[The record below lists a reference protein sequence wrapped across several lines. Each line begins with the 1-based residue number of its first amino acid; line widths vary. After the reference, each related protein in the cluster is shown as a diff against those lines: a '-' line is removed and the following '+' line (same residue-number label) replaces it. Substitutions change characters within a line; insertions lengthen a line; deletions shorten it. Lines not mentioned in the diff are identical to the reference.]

1 MIILK
6 SKSEIDKMRVA
17 CRIVAEV
24 LQELRQ
30 AVRPGITTLELDA
43 IAERG
48 IRARGALPAFKGYR
62 GFPNSLCVSINEQ
75 VVHGIPSKR
84 RLREGDIVGLDL
96 GAKWDGYY
104 GDAAITVPVGEI
116 SAEAQR
122 LVTVAQGALY
132 AGISEVKPGK
142 HLSDISH
149 AIQTYA
155 ERHGYSVVRT
165 FVGHGIGTALH
176 EEPQVPNFGPPGRG
190 PRLKAGMV
198 LAIEPMVNIGDADVE
213 ILDDGWTVVTADGQ
227 LSAHFEHTV
236 AITEE
241 GAEILTVLS
250 ANSHLSGNR
259 QRSVLKT
266 AGSSSTAI

>member
-6 SKSEIDKMRVA
+6 SKSEIEKMAMA
-17 CRIVAEV
+17 CHIVAEV
-24 LQELRQ
+24 LQELVRM
-30 AVRPGITTLELDA
+30 VRPGLTTLELDA
-43 IAERG
+43 FAERS
-48 IRARGALPAFKGYR
+48 IRTRGGVPAFKGYR
-62 GFPNSLCVSINEQ
+62 GFPNTLCVALNEQ

-84 RLREGDIVGLDL
+84 RLRAGDIIGLDL
-96 GAKWDGYY
+96 GAKWEGYY
-104 GDAAITVPVGEI
+104 GDAAVTVPVGQIPSDTECI
-116 SAEAQR
+116 LTTARE
-122 LVTVAQGALY
+122 ALY
-132 AGISEVKPGK
+132 MGIKEVSPGK

-149 AIQTYA
+149 AIQRYA
-155 ERHGYSVVRT
+155 ETRGYSVVRA

-236 AITEE
+236 AITDD
-241 GAEILTVLS
+241 GPQILTAL
-250 ANSHLSGNR
+250 
-259 QRSVLKT
+259 
-266 AGSSSTAI
+266 

>member
-6 SKSEIDKMRVA
+6 SKSEIEKMAMA
-17 CRIVAEV
+17 CHIVAEV
-24 LQELRQ
+24 LQDLVRV
-30 AVRPGITTLELDA
+30 VRPGLTTLELDA
-43 IAERG
+43 LAERS
-48 IRARGALPAFKGYR
+48 IHTRGGVSAFKGYR
-62 GFPNSLCVSINEQ
+62 GFPNTLCVALNEQ

-84 RLREGDIVGLDL
+84 RLRAGDIIGLDL
-96 GAKWDGYY
+96 GAKWEGYY
-104 GDAAITVPVGEI
+104 GDAAVTVPVGQIPSNTECLLTT
-116 SAEAQR
+116 ARE
-122 LVTVAQGALY
+122 ALY
-132 AGISEVKPGK
+132 MGIKEVSPGK

-149 AIQTYA
+149 AIQRYA
-155 ERHGYSVVRT
+155 ETRGYSVVRA

-236 AITEE
+236 AITDE
-241 GAEILTVLS
+241 GPQILTAL
-250 ANSHLSGNR
+250 
-259 QRSVLKT
+259 
-266 AGSSSTAI
+266 